1 MKIKSL
7 NVAASIVLLLA
18 LSFATAMQAQQA
30 QPAKSPE
37 PQTKLE
43 LFQAKTGGVIVK
55 NFSEIGSMDGQGGK
69 VTVTS
74 REFIDAQTGR
84 KEYGLSIEIKED
96 RSLER
101 EDRAFVDYDEIDSLL
116 KGIDY
121 VSAIDKSVTKLKDF
135 QADYRTTGSLRVS
148 VYSMSE
154 TSVRV
159 AIGVGRISSLSV
171 SFRLDQ
177 IKDFRKMIVDA
188 KAVIDAIK

>member
-1 MKIKSL
+1 MKIKTL
-7 NVAASIVLLLA
+7 TVLLALLLA
-18 LSFATAMQAQQA
+18 FSCVKAVHAQQA

-55 NFSEIGSMDGQGGK
+55 NFSEIGSMDASRGK
-69 VTVTS
+69 VTITS
-74 REFIDAQTGR
+74 YEFIDAQTGR
-84 KEYGLSIEIKED
+84 KEYGVSVSIKED
-96 RSLER
+96 SGLER
-101 EDRAFVDYDEIDSLL
+101 DEQAFVDYDEIDSLL

-121 VSAIDKSVTKLKDF
+121 VSAIDKGVTKLKNF
-135 QADYRTTGSLRVS
+135 QADYRTTGGLRVS

-159 AIGVGRISSLSV
+159 AIGVGRISSISA

-177 IKDFRKMIVDA
+177 IKDFRKLIVDA
-188 KAVIDAIK
+188 KAAIDAIK